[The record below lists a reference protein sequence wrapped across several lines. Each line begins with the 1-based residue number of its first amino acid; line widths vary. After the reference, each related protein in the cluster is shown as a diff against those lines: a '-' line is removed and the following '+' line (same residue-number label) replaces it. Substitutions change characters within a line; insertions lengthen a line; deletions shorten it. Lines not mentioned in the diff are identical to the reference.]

1 MNTILRII
9 TKKIDGVRL
18 INDIDSRFN
27 LELCTE
33 KFDKPIYRMIM
44 KEIDSAEII
53 ADTVIRTPFGVTVM
67 DNLSHGCRTVML
79 TVLYSGTDI
88 YVPLNECGDNGIK
101 LLFKIAKEYNMDLNV
116 IINRVLS
123 IDEDIECTINGAY
136 YKGGYNI
143 YKRLCA
149 DTAIY

>member
-1 MNTILRII
+1 MLRII

-27 LELCTE
+27 LELYTE
-33 KFDKPIYRMIM
+33 RFDRLIYRMIM

-53 ADTVIRTPFGVTVM
+53 EDTVIRTPFGVTVM
-67 DNLSHGCRTVML
+67 NNLSHGCKTVML
-79 TVLYSGTDI
+79 AVLYSGNDI

-101 LLFKIAKEYNMDLNV
+101 LLFKIAKEYKMDLNV
-116 IINRVLS
+116 ITNRVIS
-123 IDEDIECTINGAY
+123 IYDEYIECTINGDY
-136 YKGGYNI
+136 CKGGYSI

-149 DTAIY
+149 DTDIC